1 MYVITSGTAT
11 LVKESQN
18 NNELFKKFE
27 CEDDPTRAKRYEEYQ
42 KLKNPN
48 KK

>member
-1 MYVITSGTAT
+1 MYVIKSGTAT
-11 LVKESQN
+11 LVKESHN

-27 CEDDPTRAKRYEEYQ
+27 VEDDPTRAKRYDEYQ
-42 KLKNPN
+42 RLKNPN